1 MKWVAALLL
10 MGCAHQKLALEAN
23 DSYCTPRHGGD
34 ELCVEGVRRGLDGA
48 LRQALDGSVDAR
60 LSVVDVSV
68 RERDGE
74 AGQIEVTYRVEVRG
88 VTAREETLTR
98 PYDDGRA
105 PMREA
110 VLRLL
115 VDVVSR
121 VTGMVAK
128 ANAPVS
134 L

>member
-1 MKWVAALLL
+1 M
-10 MGCAHQKLALEAN
+10 ALEVN
-23 DSYCTPRHGGD
+23 DSYCSPRHDGD

-48 LRQALDGSVDAR
+48 LRQALTEIGSVDAR
-60 LSVVDVSV
+60 LSLVGVAV
-68 RERDGE
+68 RERDPE

-88 VTAREETLTR
+88 VIAREETLTR

-121 VTGMVAK
+121 VTGTVAK
-128 ANAPVS
+128 ANAPIS